1 MAIQLI
7 GQRHA
12 FYLRRGRQ
20 KCTLRHV
27 LPLYN
32 IVHPLFTNCVISPI
46 LRATTEAFSKNR
58 KMPGNSKWL
67 TFIKPHNST
76 HGCFGSR
83 CHQAGAKIVEHR
95 VLARDAQPVQEAECL
110 LRAHQEAKLL
120 RVHVRW
126 HPANQIFVVEHVLAI
141 STLQIF
147 IYLGGADSSEKTTQ
161 GLSFLSIRRRSSSP
175 QRLTARALTNSLALR
190 TALGI
195 FVAFTVFSCV
205 VGAFTN
211 IQVHIHMTHRPE
223 TTICGSH
230 KELLR
235 AGIEPATRCA
245 AASCPAT
252 APIVQSNIDNG
263 S

>member
-7 GQRHA
+7 G
-12 FYLRRGRQ
+12 
-20 KCTLRHV
+20 
-27 LPLYN
+27 
-32 IVHPLFTNCVISPI
+32 
-46 LRATTEAFSKNR
+46 
-58 KMPGNSKWL
+58 
-67 TFIKPHNST
+67 
-76 HGCFGSR
+76 
-83 CHQAGAKIVEHR
+83 QAGAKIVEHR

-195 FVAFTVFSCV
+195 FVAFTFVHHYQF
-205 VGAFTN
+205 ARRHRNTN
-211 IQVHIHMTHRPE
+211 CEWAMHW
-223 TTICGSH
+223 
-230 KELLR
+230 ELKGLAITPR
-235 AGIEPATRCA
+235 LA
-245 AASCPAT
+245 
-252 APIVQSNIDNG
+252 VLV
-263 S
+263 